1 VEQQGWAPT
10 LAAVREQRRRF
21 ETGELHEDPDAAG
34 GTRHPV
40 PIVAIVAASFTSLWG
55 FGIVALVT
63 VPGDALG
70 TGPFAVG
77 LFPRAT
83 AMGLVLLS
91 AVIAGVV
98 AAALSFAPI
107 ERRGVVGGALALTLV
122 AMAVTVT
129 RLFPFQVPIGG
140 NFGGQGQTYL
150 PTGPEGLA
158 SFLPVIAAGALSAVL
173 VALVLGRDRRARS
186 MVAVAVVGV
195 AWVVAGSGVTRPLKL
210 TEISHGGSGE
220 VLGDPDL
227 SIALLAGGV
236 LMVTI
241 ASVIILR
248 MPPRRRGRTFARRW
262 TLVAE
267 VVSVAGAIATLAW
280 PTQHVGSWISG
291 RPLRRRRRQV
301 LPPVVA
307 TGDEAEAGA
316 RWVACAADEK
326 ASIRAFE
333 ELADQLTRLDAPA
346 ALVDRVRRAARDEEH
361 HTAACLAIAS
371 QLGCD
376 GTVGELPPQR
386 QRVATPIPRPLRR
399 AHLQLLVRESIVD
412 GMLGEGLAAERLRV
426 GGVHAAP
433 PAIRAIL
440 ARLAADERSHA
451 ALAADIVRWCA
462 HLDPCA
468 TRRQIRWV
476 RRRIPADSPDVDGQ
490 GIGSTMHAERAGFVD
505 PVQGQQCWRDV
516 RRQVLGD
523 LATIDDGLAA
533 SAS

>member
-1 VEQQGWAPT
+1 MEQQGWAPT

-21 ETGELHEDPDAAG
+21 ETGELHEDPDAADG
-34 GTRHPV
+34 PRHPV

-70 TGPFAVG
+70 TSPFAAGV
-77 LFPRAT
+77 FPRAT
-83 AMGLVLLS
+83 AMGLVLIS
-91 AVIAGVV
+91 AIVAGVV

-107 ERRGVVGGALALTLV
+107 ERRGLVGGALALTLL

-129 RLFPFQVPIGG
+129 RLFPFQVPVGG
-140 NFGGQGQTYL
+140 NFGGQGQTHL

-173 VALVLGRDRRARS
+173 VALVFGRDQRARS
-186 MVAVAVVGV
+186 MVAIAVVGM
-195 AWVVAGSGVTRPLKL
+195 AWVVAGSGATRPPRRTEL
-210 TEISHGGSGE
+210 TNGGTG
-220 VLGDPDL
+220 VVVGDPDL

-236 LMVTI
+236 LMVTVALLI
-241 ASVIILR
+241 VLR
-248 MPPRRRGRTFARRW
+248 LPLRHRGRAFARRW

-267 VVSVAGAIATLAW
+267 VVSVAGAIAALAW
-280 PTQHVGSWISG
+280 PTHEVGHWISG

-316 RWVACAADEK
+316 RWVACAAEEK
-326 ASIRAFE
+326 ASIRAFD

-346 ALVDRVRRAARDEEH
+346 ALVHRARRAAQDEEH

-376 GTVGELPPQR
+376 GTVGGLPPPR
-386 QRVATPIPRPLRR
+386 PRVATPIPRPLRR

-412 GMLGEGLAAERLRV
+412 GMLGEGVAAERLRV

-440 ARLAADERSHA
+440 ARLAADERTHA

-462 HLDPCA
+462 HRDPGA

-476 RRRIPADSPDVDGQ
+476 RRRIPTASPDTDGQ
-490 GIGSTMHAERAGFVD
+490 GTGSTMRDGRAGFVD
-505 PVQGQQCWRDV
+505 PVQAQQCWRDV
-516 RRQVLGD
+516 RRQVLED
-523 LATIDDGLAA
+523 LATIDDELGAPA
-533 SAS
+533 S